1 MQTNNHSY
9 HFGAY
14 FVHEDEEGRNRNE
27 DSEQLEECNIYARM
41 KHQPHRHYK
50 SRCIRTPFVSYGR
63 RKLLN

>member
-27 DSEQLEECNIYARM
+27 DSEQLEECNIYAQTKFFQNCVREVFSEM
-41 KHQPHRHYK
+41 HLY
-50 SRCIRTPFVSYGR
+50 FV
-63 RKLLN
+63 